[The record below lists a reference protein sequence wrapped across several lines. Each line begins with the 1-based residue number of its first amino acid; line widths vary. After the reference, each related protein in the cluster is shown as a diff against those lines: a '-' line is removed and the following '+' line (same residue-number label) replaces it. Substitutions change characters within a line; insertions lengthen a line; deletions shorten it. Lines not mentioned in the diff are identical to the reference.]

1 MKASRDMR
9 HRFYRWFFR
18 GLGVVWPIVS
28 GLMLVMGTLGLLIAK
43 VEGWPLGE
51 GLYFSFVTGLTIGYG
66 DLVPKHELSRILAIA
81 IGFAG
86 IVMAGLIAAVGVQA
100 LHKSLGREEI
110 SQS

>member
-1 MKASRDMR
+1 
-9 HRFYRWFFR
+9 
-18 GLGVVWPIVS
+18 
-28 GLMLVMGTLGLLIAK
+28 
-43 VEGWPLGE
+43 
-51 GLYFSFVTGLTIGYG
+51 VTGLTIGYG